1 MGIKDFWIKIKH
13 PEWAAPPRQYH
24 GMEEFEE
31 VEVSNDEIDM
41 LYNEGILT
49 KEDRDEIKSA
59 RLKGNKASL

>member
-13 PEWAAPPRQYH
+13 PEWTAPPRQYH

-49 KEDRDEIKSA
+49 KED
-59 RLKGNKASL
+59 